1 MWQPFEFGDKHE
13 ILALQEERKMEAT
26 ARRQALLKA
35 IHERLEEAYED
46 TLEDVIELLDI
57 RKKEDLED
65 IKAVQEGRE
74 DIKKNGSIPWE
85 QVKKE
90 LASE

>member
-1 MWQPFEFGDKHE
+1 
-13 ILALQEERKMEAT
+13 MEST
-26 ARRQALLKA
+26 TRRQALLKA

-46 TLEDVIELLDI
+46 TLEDVMELLDI

-74 DIKKNGSIPWE
+74 DIKINGSISW
-85 QVKKE
+85 QQIKQE

>member
-1 MWQPFEFGDKHE
+1 
-13 ILALQEERKMEAT
+13 MEVT
-26 ARRQALLKA
+26 ARRQELLKA
-35 IHERLEEAYED
+35 VHERLEEAYED

-57 RKKEDLED
+57 RKAEDQED
-65 IKAVQEGRE
+65 IKAIQEGRE

-85 QVKKE
+85 QLKQE

>member
-1 MWQPFEFGDKHE
+1 
-13 ILALQEERKMEAT
+13 MEST
-26 ARRQALLKA
+26 TRRQALLKA
-35 IHERLEEAYED
+35 IHERLEEAYDD

-74 DIKKNGSIPWE
+74 DIKINGSISWQ
-85 QVKKE
+85 QVKQE